1 MNNNLIRCF
10 IAISLPTNILDEI
23 GSYLRQL
30 KKIAPTVRWAK
41 VAGIHLTLKFLAEQP
56 EPIVKSIEK
65 ELIGIGGVSQPFQ
78 LTVAGAGCFPNQKR
92 PRVFWLGLEHDQNNS
107 LFRLHDWIDTHLEPL
122 GFEREKRR
130 FSPHL
135 TLGRVKSPSEYQD
148 IFDFFTQNPFPVM
161 KFNVYEVVL
170 MHSELRPEGAKYT
183 PIHRYSLAGTY
194 CERGAGLKS

>member
-1 MNNNLIRCF
+1 MNINLIRCF
-10 IAISLPTNILDEI
+10 IAVSLPTTILDGI
-23 GSYLRQL
+23 DTYLRQL

-41 VAGIHLTLKFLAEQP
+41 TAGIHITLKFLGEQS

-65 ELIGIGGVSQPFQ
+65 ELIGISGVSQPFQ

-122 GFEREKRR
+122 GFEHEKRR

-135 TLGRVKSPSEYQD
+135 TIGRVKDQSGHQPV
-148 IFDFFTQNPFPVM
+148 FDYIGRNPFSPM
-161 KFNVYEVVL
+161 KFMVREITL
-170 MHSELRPEGAKYT
+170 MRSELRSEGAKYT
-183 PIHRYSLAGTY
+183 PIHRYPL
-194 CERGAGLKS
+194 